1 MSRFNLQSSSLAC
14 QPIFFIITTRQPSL
28 LLSFTA
34 TKPIFSTNSF
44 YLKTFGIP
52 GLPNSRSVAHRF
64 IFMVVRFSFKF
75 LCLSRVVDWLH
86 VSCNCLLCVKYTASY
101 LVVSYFMPFY
111 VVCRLLS
118 AVLIYRKTS
127 CAARWPPQYA
137 PAPADRRP
145 TYLPMC
151 VPNLKIVAFSVCEIL
166 SGSQNFKIGSRT
178 PGDAH
183 LGANLWSMGKNCPR
197 PMCVP
202 NLKGVALSV

>member
-1 MSRFNLQSSSLAC
+1 MSRFNLQSSSLSC
-14 QPIFFIITTRQPSL
+14 EPIFFIITTRQPSL

-101 LVVSYFMPFY
+101 LVVSSSSFNSQSKAQCKIHRAVKCIVFY
-111 VVCRLLS
+111 AILCRLSSVVCS
-118 AVLIYRKTS
+118 V
-127 CAARWPPQYA
+127 
-137 PAPADRRP
+137 
-145 TYLPMC
+145 
-151 VPNLKIVAFSVCEIL
+151 NL
-166 SGSQNFKIGSRT
+166 
-178 PGDAH
+178 
-183 LGANLWSMGKNCPR
+183 
-197 PMCVP
+197 
-202 NLKGVALSV
+202 